1 MKRTGSRPRAIF
13 LTTSDG
19 FLLSHRRIL
28 ALAFLREGFEV
39 TVVASDTGRGPEIRS
54 LGLGFVPWPVERGSV
69 SPLSEAKAA
78 AFVLKTYREIR
89 PDFAHH
95 SSIKPVLYG
104 SAAAALCGGPG
115 VINTMSG
122 LGYALIER
130 PDDPPRRRLL
140 REVAYAGYRAALRR
154 PNCHSVF
161 QNPDQLEMFRSRGL
175 IDPARTTLIRG
186 AGVDTQRFAVSP
198 LPDGVMIAALP
209 ARMLWD
215 KGVGEFV
222 EAARILKARGVPV
235 RMALVGG
242 TDTKNRAGI
251 AEETLQQWVS
261 EGVVEWW
268 GHQTDMASLW
278 TRVHLAVLPSYAEG
292 LPLALAEAAS
302 SGRAVVTTDV
312 PGCRETVIHGETGW
326 LIEVRSAVAIADAV
340 QDAVRR
346 RGELT
351 AMGLAGRA
359 LAERSLSQE
368 QVIRE
373 TLAVA
378 RSLRVRWPER

>member
-1 MKRTGSRPRAIF
+1 MSRPRAVF

-19 FLLSHRRIL
+19 FLLSHRRVL
-28 ALAFLREGFEV
+28 ALAFAREGFDV
-39 TVVASDTGRGPEIRS
+39 TVIASDTGRGPELRA
-54 LGLGFVPWPVERGSV
+54 LGLRFLPWPIERGSV
-69 SPLSEAKAA
+69 SPSSEARAA
-78 AFVLKTYREIR
+78 AFVVGAYRDLR
-89 PDFAHH
+89 PSIVHH

-104 SAAAALCGGPG
+104 SAAAAVSGSPG

-130 PDDPPRRRLL
+130 PDDPPRRKVL

-154 PNCHSVF
+154 DNCHSVF

-186 AGVDTQRFAVSP
+186 AGVDTERYALSP
-198 LPDGVMIAALP
+198 LPEGELIAALP

-215 KGVGEFV
+215 KGVAEFV
-222 EAARILKARGVPV
+222 EAARMLAHERVRV

-242 TDTKNRAGI
+242 IDTANRAGI
-251 AEETLQQWVS
+251 PQDTIEQWVR

-268 GHQTDMASLW
+268 GHQRDMAAVW
-278 TRVHLAVLPSYAEG
+278 RRAHLAVLPSYAEG

-302 SGRAVVTTDV
+302 AGRPVITTDV
-312 PGCRETVIHGETGW
+312 PGCRETVRDGQTGW
-326 LIEVRSAVAIADAV
+326 LVAVRDARALADAIK
-340 QDAVRR
+340 DAAGRSR
-346 RGELT
+346 EELT
-351 AMGLAGRA
+351 AIGLRGRA
-359 LAERSLSQE
+359 LAVSTLSQE
-368 QVIRE
+368 QVVAE

-378 RSLRVRWPER
+378 RSLRVRWPETR

>member
-1 MKRTGSRPRAIF
+1 VKRNQSRPRAVF
-13 LTTSDG
+13 LTTSDS
-19 FLLSHRRIL
+19 FLLSHRRAL

-39 TVVASDTGRGPEIRS
+39 TVIASDTGRGAEIRA

-69 SPLSEAKAA
+69 SPVSEAKAA
-78 AFVLKTYREIR
+78 AFVVKTYREIR
-89 PDFAHH
+89 PDLAHH

-104 SAAAALCGGPG
+104 SVAAALCGNPG

-130 PDDPPRRRLL
+130 PEDPLRRRLL
-140 REVAYAGYRAALRR
+140 REAAYAGYRAVLRR

-186 AGVDTQRFAVSP
+186 AGVDTQRFSVSP
-198 LPDGVMIAALP
+198 LPDGVLIAALP

-222 EAARILKARGVPV
+222 EAARILRARSVPV
-235 RMALVGG
+235 RMVLVGG
-242 TDTKNRAGI
+242 TDPQNRAGI
-251 AEETLQQWVS
+251 AEETLRQWVS

-268 GHQTDMASLW
+268 GHQSDMAALW
-278 TRVHLAVLPSYAEG
+278 TRVHLAVLPSYGEG

-302 SGRAVVTTDV
+302 SGRPIITTNV
-312 PGCRETVIHGETGW
+312 PGCRETVVDGVTGW
-326 LIEVRSAVAIADAV
+326 LIEVRSPTAIADAI

-346 RGELT
+346 RDELT

-359 LAERSLSQE
+359 LAERNLSQE
-368 QVIRE
+368 RVIRE

-378 RSLRVRWPER
+378 RSLKVRWPE

>member
-1 MKRTGSRPRAIF
+1 MAGNAPPRAVF

-19 FLLSHRRIL
+19 FLLSHRKIL

-39 TVVASDTGRGPEIRS
+39 TVVASDTGRGAEIRG
-54 LGLGFVPWPVERGSV
+54 LGLRFVPWPVERGSV

-78 AFVLKTYREIR
+78 AFVLKTYRALR

-130 PDDPPRRRLL
+130 PDDPLRRRVL
-140 REVAYAGYRAALRR
+140 REAAYAGYRAALRR

-186 AGVDTQRFAVSP
+186 AGVDTERFAVSP
-198 LPDGVMIAALP
+198 MPEGELIAALP

-222 EAARILKARGVPV
+222 EAARILRARGVAV
-235 RMALVGG
+235 RMVLVGG

-251 AEETLQQWVS
+251 AEDTIRQWVS
-261 EGVVEWW
+261 EGIVEWW
-268 GHQTDMASLW
+268 GHQTDMASVW

-302 SGRAVVTTDV
+302 SGRPVVTTDV

-326 LIEVRSAVAIADAV
+326 LVAVRSPVAIAEAIEDAV
-340 QDAVRR
+340 TRRDALAV
-346 RGELT
+346 
-351 AMGLAGRA
+351 MGRAGRS
-359 LAERSLSQE
+359 LAERTLSQE

-378 RSLRVRWPER
+378 RSLRVRWPQR